1 MIITIIVL
9 AMAFL
14 WKCHQS
20 RIRLRMYR
28 EEHERR
34 KADYAAYM
42 EAKNSYVEVKEK
54 LTRATS
60 RPRLSNGKFTKK

>member
-14 WKCHQS
+14 WKCYQS
-20 RIRLRMYR
+20 RVRLRMYR

-34 KADYAAYM
+34 KADYSA
-42 EAKNSYVEVKEK
+42 YVEAKEK

>member
-1 MIITIIVL
+1 MLIMIITIVLL

-20 RIRLRMYR
+20 RVRLRMYR
-28 EEHERR
+28 EEHEKR
-34 KADYAAYM
+34 KEDYAAYSAM
-42 EAKNSYVEVKEK
+42 KEK